1 MKKALFIMLICF
13 VIVQIAA
20 VTIETSSGISFKGDI
35 TKVVGDRYYV
45 KTSSG
50 VSVIFK
56 SEIVKAT
63 SDAGF
68 DVTSNILSMKPNP
81 EPDQKSME
89 FDKQLSTMKAI
100 TKPLWVLAISST
112 AYYLYCVYRTENP
125 KYK

>member
-68 DVTSNILSMKPNP
+68 DVTSNILSMKPDP